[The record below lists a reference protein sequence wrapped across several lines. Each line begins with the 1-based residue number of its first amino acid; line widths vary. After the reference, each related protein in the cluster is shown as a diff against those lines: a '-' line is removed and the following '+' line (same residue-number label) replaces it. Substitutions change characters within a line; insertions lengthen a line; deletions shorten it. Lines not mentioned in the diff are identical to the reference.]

1 MVITKIKKTKGGLV
15 EVFVDEEKLGA
26 IGERAW
32 AALGLFVGDEAD
44 PEDLDEAF
52 GESRFAQAKQRAL
65 HLLAARAYTEKQLA
79 DRLAEKTDRDSAQR
93 AAGRMREL
101 GLVDDAEYAR
111 YRARQLY
118 EDRGFAPR
126 LIRRD
131 LLEKGIAPAVA
142 DEALEFADSEEEPRR
157 AEALL
162 RRRYG
167 TICDEKTRRRAAAL
181 LERRGYR
188 TGAIAAALR
197 AVTEE
202 ENEGAQWD

>member
-1 MVITKIKKTKGGLV
+1 MK
-15 EVFVDEEKLGA
+15 
-26 IGERAW
+26 
-32 AALGLFVGDEAD
+32 AD
-44 PEDLDEAF
+44 LKSLDEAF

-101 GLVDDAEYAR
+101 GLVNDAEYAR

-131 LLEKGIAPAVA
+131 LHEKGIALRLPTRRLNLPTAKK
-142 DEALEFADSEEEPRR
+142 SRGEPRR
-157 AEALL
+157 CSGGATGRFATKRQDAA
-162 RRRYG
+162 RRR
-167 TICDEKTRRRAAAL
+167 CLSA
-181 LERRGYR
+181 
-188 TGAIAAALR
+188 GAIGPAPSRPRCAP
-197 AVTEE
+197 
-202 ENEGAQWD
+202 